1 MQRSCRKGTK
11 NSIYFWS
18 VLESRSFNSKL
29 RLFRTIKDENNT
41 VHAETEQNSLIC
53 AILLPPK
60 KGDIQMSLEVR
71 NLSKKYG
78 EKTVV
83 ENLSFEM
90 KNPGVF
96 ALLGTNGAGK
106 TTSIR
111 MMLNMLSRD
120 TGEVLWN
127 GAALDTSTCNVGYLA
142 EERGLYPKYT
152 LMDQLIYFAA
162 LRGISKA
169 EAKNRIRYWAQR
181 LEVEEYLYPQ
191 APKSEDGKKRGRAK
205 AQAPKKADQLS
216 KGNQQK
222 IQFMTALLPDPDL
235 LILDEP
241 LSGLDPV
248 NTDLFKG
255 IIRDEIAKG
264 KYLIMSSHQMA
275 TVEEFCTDIIIL
287 NRSKTILSGHLN
299 DIKKSYGRINLLL
312 KTETDVTDLIRKEGL
327 TLISAKETEYQ
338 IKVSGDEQ
346 ANGFL
351 KLLIENGAP
360 VVTFSLREPSLHEI
374 FVEKVGDAHEA

>member
-90 KNPGVF
+90 KTPGVF

-169 EAKNRIRYWAQR
+169 EAKNRIRYWAQ
-181 LEVEEYLYPQ
+181 
-191 APKSEDGKKRGRAK
+191 KSEDGKKRGRAK

-287 NRSKTILSGHLN
+287 NRSKT
-299 DIKKSYGRINLLL
+299 
-312 KTETDVTDLIRKEGL
+312 DLIRKEGL